1 MPHPGGFFLSF
12 LQAVSQKDT
21 FSAHESSVSTA
32 RYLPA
37 CFLFGHEITTTARS
51 NQMLSQ
57 SGSLILPEIY
67 FLSGDIGDPCVGEQQ
82 QMAKHSALGTESFSC
97 GDIFLSIVPNL

>member
-1 MPHPGGFFLSF
+1 
-12 LQAVSQKDT
+12 
-21 FSAHESSVSTA
+21 
-32 RYLPA
+32 
-37 CFLFGHEITTTARS
+37 
-51 NQMLSQ
+51 MLSQ

-97 GDIFLSIVPNL
+97 DDIFLSIVPNL